1 MALESVTTCP
11 LCSGAD
17 FELFIHCTDFTVS
30 KEEFSIIK
38 CTTCN
43 FLMTSPRP
51 DSDSIGKYYESEDYI
66 SHSTTTKSLL
76 DKLYRKVRSFTL
88 RWKLSLIQRQ
98 KPKGKILDY
107 GCGTGEFLN
116 TCRKANWECYGVEP
130 SNSARQKA
138 IELTSLTIVESLTSL
153 HQDKFDTITL
163 WHVLEHVEDLNE
175 KLLAL
180 KRILAVDGTIFI
192 AVPNHECFDARKY
205 KSLWAGYDVPRHL
218 WHFSQANMKSLF
230 ALHKL
235 HLVDIIPMKQDT
247 FYVSL
252 LSERHRHPTT
262 KIVLNLLRAIL
273 TGLKSNLAARKD
285 RNYSSLV
292 YIAKA

>member
-11 LCSGAD
+11 LCTGTD
-17 FELFIHCTDFTVS
+17 FELFNHCTDFTAT

-51 DSDSIGKYYESEDYI
+51 DSNSIGEYYKSEDYI
-66 SHSTTTKSLL
+66 SHSTTAKSPL
-76 DKLYRKVRSFTL
+76 DKLYRKVRSLTL

-98 KPKGKILDY
+98 KGKGKILDY

-116 TCRKANWECYGVEP
+116 ACKKANWDCYGVEP
-130 SNSARQKA
+130 SNAARQKA
-138 IELTSLTIVESLTSL
+138 IELTSLTISASLANL

-163 WHVLEHVEDLNE
+163 WHVLEHIEDLNE

-180 KRILAVDGTIFI
+180 KSILAVDGTIFI
-192 AVPNHECFDARKY
+192 AVPNHESSDALKY
-205 KSLWAGYDVPRHL
+205 QSHWAGYDVPRHL
-218 WHFSQANMKSLF
+218 WHFSKENMKTLF
-230 ALHKL
+230 AKHKL
-235 HLVDIIPMKQDT
+235 NLVDIIPMKQDS

-252 LSERHRHPTT
+252 LSERYQHPTT
-262 KIVLNLLRAIL
+262 PIVLNLLRAIL